1 MESKPWW
8 VRPDPV
14 LERLEAR
21 FDRAKGR
28 LLRTDEGR
36 WALVV
41 QGTLQS
47 EIEVFDTE
55 MDATHAGFL
64 HPSRKRFCVKPIVE
78 REEPIFI
85 RASLRE
91 GPLDPGPG
99 LQPVSWREMPP
110 GYEISP

>member
-1 MESKPWW
+1 MESKAWR

-14 LERLEAR
+14 LGRLEAR
-21 FDRAKGR
+21 FDRAKRR

-55 MDATHAGFL
+55 TEAAHAGFL
-64 HPSRKRFCVKPIVE
+64 HPSRKRFCVKPIVK
-78 REEPIFI
+78 REEPIVI
-85 RASLRE
+85 SAAL
-91 GPLDPGPG
+91 GPFLHEPDA
-99 LQPVSWREMPP
+99 
-110 GYEISP
+110 I